1 MSSQSQ
7 IVLDVPEGIDEALR
21 AELTVKANTALVL
34 GLFEAGKVSS
44 GYGARMLGITR
55 RDFLDL
61 LFEHKISLVDYP
73 PGALEEEMRLVEQL
87 GAEIRHRRELG
98 Q

>member
-1 MSSQSQ
+1 MSSQLT
-7 IVLDVPEGIDEALR
+7 IDLDLHGGLDDALR
-21 AELTVKANTALVL
+21 VELTAKAKTTVVL

-44 GYGARMLGITR
+44 GAGARMLGITR

-73 PGALEEEMRLVEQL
+73 PGALEEEMRLAKEL
-87 GAEIRHRRELG
+87 GEEIRRRRELG